1 MILWRLAGLA
11 HGAYMVPTWTY
22 PASMRLR
29 GVHGMGRTIS
39 DGAQGTRFKFTR
51 ASVDRATCPE
61 GRAQAFF
68 RDTEQPALRLRVTAS
83 GAKAFVFEQRLA
95 GKTVRVTIG
104 PDTMQ
109 IRAPK
114 DRNGKPLSVGADTEA
129 ARLAGMVAQGI
140 HPLREKEEQVKAQTA
155 KRESERVQRAR
166 LEISALE
173 AWAVYCQDRQPH
185 WGKRHHAD
193 HLSMVAAGGEPTKKR
208 ASSKVTRV
216 GILRGL
222 LDQPLAE
229 VGAVAIEEWVATQT
243 KVRPTRTALA
253 FRLLRGFLNW
263 CVEQPK
269 FKDVAQHDAHRPKRI
284 RERLTRSSAKSDV
297 LGREMLR
304 AWFSEVN
311 KLTPAVST
319 YLQVLLLTGCRP
331 GEALDLRWSDV
342 DFQWQRL
349 TLRDKVEGERV
360 IPLTPH
366 VASLLRNLRRINSVR
381 PQLPRRLRAEQAA
394 ITEHEKWAPSP
405 WVFVSQ
411 VRTGGRIA
419 DPSSAHGRALNAAGV
434 PHLTLHGLRR
444 SFGTLSEWVEC
455 PVGIVAQ
462 IQGHKPS
469 AIAEK
474 HYRVRPL
481 DLLRQWHT
489 RIESWILNEAGLL
502 VDEDPKLVT
511 LRSATA

>member
-1 MILWRLAGLA
+1 MTRPTIAGTQ
-11 HGAYMVPTWTY
+11 H
-22 PASMRLR
+22 
-29 GVHGMGRTIS
+29 
-39 DGAQGTRFKFTR
+39 TRFKFTR
-51 ASVDRATCPE
+51 ASIDGATCPA

-68 RDTEQPALRLRVTAS
+68 RDTEQPALMLRVTAS

-104 PDTMQ
+104 PATMQ

-114 DRNGKPLSVGADTEA
+114 DRNGKPLSAGADAEA

-140 HPLREKEEQVKAQTA
+140 DPRVDKADRVATQAAQREAA
-155 KRESERVQRAR
+155 RVERAR
-166 LEISALE
+166 LEVSALE
-173 AWAVYCQDRQPH
+173 AWAVYCQDRQAH

-193 HLSMVAAGGEPTKKR
+193 HISMVAAGGEPTKKR
-208 ASSKVTRV
+208 ASAKVTRA

-222 LDQPLAE
+222 LDRPLAQ
-229 VGAVAIEEWVATQT
+229 VNAATIEEWVAAQT
-243 KVRPTRTALA
+243 KIRPTRTALA

-263 CVEQPK
+263 CGEQPQYQSI
-269 FKDVAQHDAHRPKRI
+269 AQADAHRPKRI
-284 RERLTRSSAKSDV
+284 RERIPRRAAKSDV
-297 LGREMLR
+297 LGREMLA
-304 AWFSEVN
+304 AWFTEVT
-311 KLTPAVST
+311 KLTPSVSAF
-319 YLQVLLLTGCRP
+319 LQTVLLTGCRP
-331 GEALDLRWSDV
+331 GEALDIRWDDV

-366 VASLLRNLRRINSVR
+366 VAGLLRNLRRLNSMR
-381 PQLPRRLRAEQAA
+381 PQLPRRLRAELAA
-394 ITEHEKWAPSP
+394 ITEHEKWTPSP

-411 VRTGGRIA
+411 LRTGGRIA
-419 DPSSAHGRALNAAGV
+419 DPSSAHGRALTAAGL
-434 PHLTLHGLRR
+434 PHLTLNGLRR

-489 RIESWILNEAGLL
+489 RIEAWVLGEAGLSIDDTRK
-502 VDEDPKLVT
+502 VVP
-511 LRSATA
+511 LRGATA

>member
-1 MILWRLAGLA
+1 MTRSAITGSQ
-11 HGAYMVPTWTY
+11 H
-22 PASMRLR
+22 
-29 GVHGMGRTIS
+29 
-39 DGAQGTRFKFTR
+39 TRFKFTR
-51 ASVDRATCPE
+51 ASIDGAVCPA

-68 RDTEQPALRLRVTAS
+68 RDTEQPALMLRVTAS

-104 PDTMQ
+104 PATMQ

-114 DRNGKPLSVGADTEA
+114 DRNGKPLSAGADAEA

-140 HPLREKEEQVKAQTA
+140 DPRVDKADRVATQAAQREAARMERA
-155 KRESERVQRAR
+155 K
-166 LEISALE
+166 LEVAALE

-193 HLSMVAAGGEPTKKR
+193 HISMVTAGGEPTKKR
-208 ASSKVTRV
+208 ASAKLTRA

-222 LDQPLAE
+222 LDRPLAQ
-229 VGAVAIEEWVATQT
+229 VNAAAIEEWVAAQT

-263 CVEQPK
+263 CGEQPQYQSI
-269 FKDVAQHDAHRPKRI
+269 AQADAHRPKRI
-284 RERLTRSSAKSDV
+284 RERIPRKAAKSDV
-297 LGREMLR
+297 LGREMLA
-304 AWFSEVN
+304 AWFTEVN
-311 KLTPAVST
+311 KLTPSVSAF
-319 YLQVLLLTGCRP
+319 LQTVLLTGCRP
-331 GEALDLRWSDV
+331 GEALDMRWDDV

-366 VASLLRNLRRINSVR
+366 VAGLLRNLRRLNSMR

-394 ITEHEKWAPSP
+394 ITEHEKWTPSP

-411 VRTGGRIA
+411 LRTGGRIA
-419 DPSSAHGRALNAAGV
+419 DPSSAHGRALTAAGL

-489 RIESWILNEAGLL
+489 RIEAWVLGEAGLSI
-502 VDEDPKLVT
+502 VDTRKVIS
-511 LRSATA
+511 LRGATA

>member
-1 MILWRLAGLA
+1 
-11 HGAYMVPTWTY
+11 
-22 PASMRLR
+22 
-29 GVHGMGRTIS
+29 
-39 DGAQGTRFKFTR
+39 
-51 ASVDRATCPE
+51 
-61 GRAQAFF
+61 
-68 RDTEQPALRLRVTAS
+68 
-83 GAKAFVFEQRLA
+83 
-95 GKTVRVTIG
+95 
-104 PDTMQ
+104 
-109 IRAPK
+109 
-114 DRNGKPLSVGADTEA
+114 
-129 ARLAGMVAQGI
+129 
-140 HPLREKEEQVKAQTA
+140 
-155 KRESERVQRAR
+155 
-166 LEISALE
+166 
-173 AWAVYCQDRQPH
+173 
-185 WGKRHHAD
+185 
-193 HLSMVAAGGEPTKKR
+193 
-208 ASSKVTRV
+208 
-216 GILRGL
+216 
-222 LDQPLAE
+222 
-229 VGAVAIEEWVATQT
+229 
-243 KVRPTRTALA
+243 
-253 FRLLRGFLNW
+253 
-263 CVEQPK
+263 
-269 FKDVAQHDAHRPKRI
+269 
-284 RERLTRSSAKSDV
+284 
-297 LGREMLR
+297 MLR